1 MSNMSM
7 AASTAVPVSD
17 APLAP
22 HLRAEAPAAPREIA
36 IDELEIRHLQGPG
49 DIARVLHLR
58 QEIHLPAAALADPGF
73 ESREKK
79 ETSTALS
86 PDSSG
91 AAPGLEP
98 FVLFRSGSASHPAR
112 SCW

>member
-1 MSNMSM
+1 MSNM
-7 AASTAVPVSD
+7 AVAGRPAVPESIP
-17 APLAP
+17 AGRL
-22 HLRAEAPAAPREIA
+22 PAAVPAAACEIA
-36 IDELEIRHLQGPG
+36 IDELEIRRLQHPG
-49 DIARVLHLR
+49 EIAQVSHLR
-58 QEIHLPAAALADPGF
+58 QAIQLPAAALADPGF
-73 ESREKK
+73 ASREKK

-98 FVLFRSGSASHPAR
+98 FVLFRSASASRPAR